1 MKESLPKE
9 AYWTTELLH
18 YYVEKRFPGMYNWYY
33 LIQEDDDD
41 PRYNKHVKSR
51 VHLVN
56 ISFQQKTDVNYA
68 DRQIICLLKI
78 PGKEHVFSVVGYY
91 NQRTGENDLR
101 SALRFLSR
109 ERSVSFYPGIILTLN
124 FAVSD

>member
-9 AYWTTELLH
+9 AYWTTELLR

-41 PRYNKHVKSR
+41 PRFNKHIKSR

-56 ISFQQKTDVNYA
+56 ISFQQKTDANYA

-78 PGKEHVFSVVGYY
+78 PGKW
-91 NQRTGENDLR
+91 
-101 SALRFLSR
+101 
-109 ERSVSFYPGIILTLN
+109 
-124 FAVSD
+124 